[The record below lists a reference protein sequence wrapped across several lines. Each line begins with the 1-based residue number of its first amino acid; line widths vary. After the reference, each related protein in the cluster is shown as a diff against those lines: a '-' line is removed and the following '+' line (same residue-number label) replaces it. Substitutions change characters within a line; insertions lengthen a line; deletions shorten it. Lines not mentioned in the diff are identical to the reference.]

1 MDKKNIAILILPD
14 VQLLDVAGPTDVFH
28 TANEILKKVGYGAP
42 YQLHYLSALK
52 SETVTSN
59 SGIKLQ
65 CDASIFNIT
74 TPIDTLIIAG
84 THPNLFENLDETAYT
99 WLKQIYPQVNRLA
112 SICVGTF
119 LMAKSGLLKNKTV
132 TTHWKYAGLL
142 KSMYPEIHV
151 DARSIFLKDG
161 NIYSSGGITSGIN
174 LALHLVEEDVGRDIT
189 IQVAKHLV
197 FGVHRLSDQSL
208 FSEELPAV
216 ENMSELVQKVYH
228 YANARI
234 GETLNLEQ
242 LASAVNMSPRNFS
255 RVFKKETCF
264 PPGQFIEKI
273 RLEKAKQL
281 LAYTADTLTIISVQ
295 CGYDQV
301 SSLNK
306 LFYKYYKISAIQ
318 YRKTFQH

>member
-28 TANEILKKVGYGAP
+28 TANEIVKKAGYAAP
-42 YQLHYLSALK
+42 YELHYLSALK
-52 SETVTSN
+52 SNTVASN

-65 CDASIFNIT
+65 CDSSIYDIAI
-74 TPIDTLIIAG
+74 PLDTLIIAG
-84 THPNLFENLDETAYT
+84 THPNLFANLDETVYI
-99 WLKQIYPQVNRLA
+99 WLNQIYPQVNRLA

-142 KSMYPEIHV
+142 KSMYPEIDV

-161 NIYSSGGITSGIN
+161 DIYSSGGITSGIN
-174 LALHLVEEDVGRDIT
+174 LALHLVEEDLGRDIT
-189 IQVAKHLV
+189 IQVSKHLV

-208 FSEELPAV
+208 FSEELPAL
-216 ENMSELVQKVYH
+216 EDMSELVQKVYH
-228 YANARI
+228 YVNAHI
-234 GETLNLEQ
+234 GETFTLEQ
-242 LASAVNMSPRNFS
+242 LADAVHMSSRNFS
-255 RVFKKETCF
+255 RVFKKEATI
-264 PPGQFIEKI
+264 PPGQFVEKI

-281 LAYTADTLTIISVQ
+281 LAYTADTLAIISVQ

-306 LFYKYYKISAIQ
+306 LFDKYYTISASQ

>member
-28 TANEILKKVGYGAP
+28 TANEIVKKAGYDAP

-52 SETVTSN
+52 TETVISN

-65 CDASIFNIT
+65 CDSSIFNMT

-84 THPNLFENLDETAYT
+84 THPNLFENLDKTVYT
-99 WLKQIYPQVNRLA
+99 WLNQIYPQVNRLA

-132 TTHWKYAGLL
+132 TTHWRYAGML

-174 LALHLVEEDVGRDIT
+174 LALQLVEEDLGRDIT

-197 FGVHRLSDQSL
+197 FGVYRLSDQSL

-216 ENMSELVQKVYH
+216 EDMSELVQKVYH
-228 YANARI
+228 YANAHI
-234 GETLNLEQ
+234 EETLNLEQ
-242 LASAVNMSPRNFS
+242 LAFAVNMSPRNFS
-255 RVFKKETCF
+255 RVFKKESSL

-295 CGYDQV
+295 CGYHQIT
-301 SSLNK
+301 SLNK
-306 LFYKYYKISAIQ
+306 LFYKYYKISALQ
-318 YRKTFQH
+318 YRITFQH